1 MEDRVTLNYADTVE
15 GDSAFMFW
23 VILGDGSRIEK
34 DEEKALQGSGSWLPV
49 PSAGSQYKPIKL
61 LISRS
66 ESSQQMRVAAVS
78 LNVLYARRVVIVIVD
93 SQGQVAAQHIVRSF
107 VYTATVVVVLIL
119 VFVVV
124 FVLLLLLFD
133 LYFVQSFLSYFVGNC

>member
-1 MEDRVTLNYADTVE
+1 MCVFQRCLTVTKFTAGTKGTTAPRIPCGSMEDRVTLNYADTVE

-23 VILGDGSRIEK
+23 VILGDGSRMEK

-66 ESSQQMRVAAVS
+66 ESSQQMRVASVS
-78 LNVLYARRVVIVIVD
+78 LSVLYVRRVVIEVLD
-93 SQGQVAAQHIVRSF
+93 FQGQVAAQYTVRS
-107 VYTATVVVVLIL
+107 LNL
-119 VFVVV
+119 R
-124 FVLLLLLFD
+124 L
-133 LYFVQSFLSYFVGNC
+133 Q